1 MSMIS
6 KGSKTAILLAMLA
19 LPATASVAMQQ
30 ETAADDDVLTTVIG
44 TIPTE
49 GPEIKG
55 VITAREGDQ
64 MKVTSEDGITS
75 TVTLRDETE
84 IRATGGF
91 LGLGRD
97 QLNAN
102 SLLNGLPVT
111 IETLQAGEQ
120 LFADRI
126 KFRSKDLRT
135 AAMIRNATA
144 QQFAEQGAA
153 IDDNTAGIGENAE
166 GISAN
171 ALATEALRGRMG
183 DIDKYNLMS
192 TTNVFF
198 DSGRTN
204 LSARAKSD
212 LCVAAEDA
220 EELDNALLLV
230 VGYTDSTGSYE
241 INQELSEKRAGRVVN
256 HLQQVCGWKPYRMLS
271 PTGMAAS
278 DPLASNDTEAGKA
291 QNRRVSVNVLVSKS
305 LEGL

>member
-111 IETLQAGEQ
+111 IE
-120 LFADRI
+120 
-126 KFRSKDLRT
+126 
-135 AAMIRNATA
+135 
-144 QQFAEQGAA
+144 
-153 IDDNTAGIGENAE
+153 
-166 GISAN
+166 
-171 ALATEALRGRMG
+171 
-183 DIDKYNLMS
+183 
-192 TTNVFF
+192 
-198 DSGRTN
+198 
-204 LSARAKSD
+204 
-212 LCVAAEDA
+212 
-220 EELDNALLLV
+220 
-230 VGYTDSTGSYE
+230 
-241 INQELSEKRAGRVVN
+241 
-256 HLQQVCGWKPYRMLS
+256 
-271 PTGMAAS
+271 
-278 DPLASNDTEAGKA
+278 
-291 QNRRVSVNVLVSKS
+291 
-305 LEGL
+305 